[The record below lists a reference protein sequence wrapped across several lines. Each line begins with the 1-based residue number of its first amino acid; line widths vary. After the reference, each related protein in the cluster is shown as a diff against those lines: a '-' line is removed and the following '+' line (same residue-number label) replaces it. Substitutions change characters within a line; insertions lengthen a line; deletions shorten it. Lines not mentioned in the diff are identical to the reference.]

1 MTDSVKINGQSYL
14 LDELSETAKSMLR
27 NLNVAEARLE
37 QLRQDAA
44 MVQLARDTY
53 GDGLLKNLP
62 AQATNANADAKAAP
76 KARPVKLDKAPAK
89 AKAVH

>member
-1 MTDSVKINGQSYL
+1 MTNSVKINGQSYL
-14 LDELSETAKSMLR
+14 LDELSDTAKSMLR
-27 NLNVAEARLE
+27 NFNVAEARLA

-53 GDGLLKNLP
+53 GDSLLKNLP
-62 AQATNANADAKAAP
+62 AQPAGLAAATNAP
-76 KARPVKLDKAPAK
+76 KARPVKADKAPAK